1 MGNLKSGGIINSHDS
16 DADHIIIGVP
26 FDGTSSG
33 AKGAD
38 KGPAAIKAMLEHQVE
53 RYHQLLGHEP
63 CEYTNIAWLTADI
76 RENAKQP
83 IEQMIDS
90 VRDLCASCRTLEQS
104 FTIVGGE
111 HSVTIPALAAYARF
125 NEPSEVTIVQ
135 IDAHLDLRDIDEYN
149 EKPFGGN
156 AHCCVM
162 RRAEER
168 GFKIVNIGAR
178 SYSRGEM
185 AYARRNHETIRV
197 FSPLEK
203 DISMHAVI
211 RAIKT
216 DKVWVSIDADGIC
229 PGDMPATGTPVGG
242 GVSLDFVR
250 RLLFQIATHKHHIIG
265 ADVVEVAP
273 PLDPTSNLTAYNAA
287 QLVYELIGY
296 QRRPGCHAGKTK

>member
-1 MGNLKSGGIINSHDS
+1 MGNPKDSGIINCGHA

-38 KGPAAIKAMLEHQVE
+38 KGPGAIKAMLEHQIE
-53 RYHQLLGHEP
+53 RFHQLLGNAP
-63 CEYTNIAWLTADI
+63 CENTNIAWLTAVI
-76 RENAKQP
+76 CENAKQP
-83 IEQMIDS
+83 LEQMMTS
-90 VRDLCASCRTLEQS
+90 AHDLCTSCYSMRQS

-111 HSVTIPALAAYARF
+111 HSVTIPALRAYTKF
-125 NEPSEVTIVQ
+125 HDPESVTIVCV
-135 IDAHLDLRDIDEYN
+135 DAHLDLRDIDEYN
-149 EKPFGGN
+149 EVPFGKN
-156 AHCCVM
+156 AHCSVM
-162 RRAEER
+162 RRAHEH
-168 GFKIVNIGAR
+168 GFKILNIGAR
-178 SYSRGEM
+178 SYSQEEM
-185 AYARRNHETIRV
+185 SYARRNHETIQV

-203 DISMHAVI
+203 DISVAAVLRSI
-211 RAIKT
+211 QT

-250 RLLFQIATHKHHIIG
+250 RLLFQIATRKHHIIG

-273 PLDPTSNLTAYNAA
+273 PLDPMSNLTAYNAA

-296 QRRPGCHAGKTK
+296 QRRPGCRANKTK